1 MVDPKILKKL
11 AKACREAGI
20 KHYKDADMEFT
31 LTDEAPQTSA
41 PRGHKAAPQ
50 PAASGVAP
58 EFETDSLS
66 PEELLFWS
74 VNNNIDESSDKEGDG
89 R

>member
-1 MVDPKILKKL
+1 MVDPKTLKKL
-11 AKACREAGI
+11 AKACRDAGI

-31 LTDEAPQTSA
+31 LTDEAPQAAA
-41 PRGHKAAPQ
+41 PRGRKAAPK
-50 PAASGVAP
+50 PAPGVAP

-74 VNNNIDESSDKEGDG
+74 VNNNIDQESSGKEGDG
-89 R
+89 Q